1 MRFTLPLHP
10 PGVPGP
16 LVGGGPGSE
25 SSHHPLGPAAPT
37 SVVVMTG
44 EEALPPPGMGGIRI
58 KGPLT
63 TLLGLRQLRPLWI
76 ELHLHHRDVAQYTN
90 LVQDIDASWRSRLRL
105 YEGLL
110 EQGAF
115 YFVARDAHQT
125 PVGYAFCG
133 VTVGDDDTFL
143 VQGGIA
149 ELVTLVVARDLRGKG
164 IGAHLVTAV
173 ESVVAMRGIDTMKI
187 AVMEGNEGA
196 ARFYADAGYQT
207 AERVMYRRLSP
218 FE

>member
-1 MRFTLPLHP
+1 MWQT
-10 PGVPGP
+10 P
-16 LVGGGPGSE
+16 LVGGGPDPE
-25 SSHHPLGPAAPT
+25 SSHHPLGPAAT
-37 SVVVMTG
+37 TGVVVMTG
-44 EEALPPPGMGGIRI
+44 EGAVAPDMDGVHI

-76 ELHLHHRDVAQYTN
+76 ELHLHHRDVAEYTD
-90 LVQDIDASWRSRLRL
+90 LVQDVDASWRSRLRL

-110 EQGAF
+110 EQDAF
-115 YFVARDAHQT
+115 YFVARDAHQA
-125 PVGYAFCG
+125 PVGYAFCA

-143 VQGGIA
+143 VPAGIA
-149 ELVTLVVARDLRGKG
+149 ELVSLVVAHPLRGRG
-164 IGAHLVTAV
+164 IGARLVTAV